1 MSTASDFVAN
11 LQKLSFFC
19 LETKERNKEKFKT
32 DFFLLLTPFTTLKGR
47 NSLRSNNLPF
57 LTLRYGC
64 SLNREKSRSENLSAC
79 KPMQQTR
86 RKGIGLVF
94 PALSAGVCSSVKK
107 GRLFERSEF
116 LPFSR
121 REHRSSR
128 KNAALNFL
136 WFFLCFK
143 TKKER

>member
-1 MSTASDFVAN
+1 
-11 LQKLSFFC
+11 
-19 LETKERNKEKFKT
+19 
-32 DFFLLLTPFTTLKGR
+32 
-47 NSLRSNNLPF
+47 
-57 LTLRYGC
+57 
-64 SLNREKSRSENLSAC
+64 
-79 KPMQQTR
+79 MQQTR

-94 PALSAGVCSSVKK
+94 PASSAGGFSGVKK

-143 TKKER
+143 TKKEC

>member
-64 SLNREKSRSENLSAC
+64 SLNGEKVGRKTFRHVNLCRIKSTS
-79 KPMQQTR
+79 MTNQEIR
-86 RKGIGLVF
+86 
-94 PALSAGVCSSVKK
+94 
-107 GRLFERSEF
+107 
-116 LPFSR
+116 
-121 REHRSSR
+121 
-128 KNAALNFL
+128 
-136 WFFLCFK
+136 
-143 TKKER
+143 